1 MKKGDSHTMAK
12 YQNTTFKSVKEAITY
27 KLNFENTYGFKPE
40 SPIVKVTS
48 SVDSIP
54 KGLII
59 EATDETENSYIINPI
74 YGFGYYV
81 LLPKQIC
88 EKVC

>member
-1 MKKGDSHTMAK
+1 MNEKRRFTQWK
-12 YQNTTFKSVKEAITY
+12 NTKTP
-27 KLNFENTYGFKPE
+27 L
-40 SPIVKVTS
+40 
-48 SVDSIP
+48 VDSIP

-81 LLPKQIC
+81 FLPKQIC
-88 EKVC
+88 KKVC